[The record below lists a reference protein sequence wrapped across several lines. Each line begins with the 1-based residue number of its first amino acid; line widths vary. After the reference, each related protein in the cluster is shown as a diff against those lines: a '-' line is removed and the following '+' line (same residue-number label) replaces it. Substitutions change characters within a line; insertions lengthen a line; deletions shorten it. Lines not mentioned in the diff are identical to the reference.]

1 MIVVDRLLIGG
12 LRFVLDK
19 VATAVDAELNDD
31 TVLREELLELQM
43 RHELGE
49 ISDEELAA
57 REAELL
63 ERMRAL
69 RPQAETA
76 GAISFG
82 GGAGVGGVEIDLG
95 FNAGEADAGEPAP
108 KAGAEERD
116 G

>member
-19 VATAVDAELNDD
+19 VANAVDAELNDD

-49 ISDEELAA
+49 VSDAELAA

-69 RPQAETA
+69 RPQAESR

-82 GGAGVGGVEIDLG
+82 GGGGGVEIDVG
-95 FNAGEADAGEPAP
+95 FGAEQADAGPEEP
-108 KAGAEERD
+108 D
-116 G
+116 GG

>member
-31 TVLREELLELQM
+31 TALREELLELQM

-49 ISDEELAA
+49 IGDQELAA
-57 REAELL
+57 RERELL

-69 RPQAETA
+69 RPQAETG

-82 GGAGVGGVEIDLG
+82 GGGGGGVEIDVG
-95 FNAGEADAGEPAP
+95 FSAEDADAGPE
-108 KAGAEERD
+108 GSDD